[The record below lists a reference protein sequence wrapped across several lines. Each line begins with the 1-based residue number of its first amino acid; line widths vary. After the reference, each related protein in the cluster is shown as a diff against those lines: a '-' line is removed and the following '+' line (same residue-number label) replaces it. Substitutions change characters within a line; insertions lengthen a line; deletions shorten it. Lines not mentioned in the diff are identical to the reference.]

1 MNKKVL
7 LILAIFFLKHSFA
20 QQFQRIETEAQI
32 GHAVNMN
39 GVAVADYDQDG
50 DLDIYFTGI
59 ENFDINND
67 STWSRLLQNQGDGT
81 FEDVTIQAGFGI
93 QYVNEGLKAERGE
106 KMGAAWG
113 DYDNDGFPDLFLAN
127 SREDQL
133 YRNNG
138 DGTFEDVTAQA
149 GVGGCNVCYSAS
161 GTWFDHDRDGDLD
174 LYVSLVNDANIL
186 YENKG
191 DGTFEDITR
200 VTGVGG
206 DKMITWSTVA
216 WDIGKDGYLDI
227 WNINDT
233 QINEFFENRSGQHY
247 NEASRAYRLDDE
259 GAGMGVA
266 IGDYNNDGFFDA
278 FVTNIYSH
286 HPNPL
291 FENTANRRFL
301 DKAAEMGVEDT
312 GWAWGTHFF
321 DYDHDGDEDLAVV
334 NGPIDKLLGQGQEDI
349 DNFFFKNM
357 LIEGAATFEDESQ
370 SSGFVGTAKGKG
382 LEVFDYDMDGDL
394 DLLVANMNDAPYFF
408 KNTTINNSQPTAQ
421 NWFQL
426 DLEGVVSN
434 RNAFGTEVRIIIG
447 EKSYYRFHHGAGIFG
462 QSIKPLHFGIG
473 EATMID
479 EIQISWLTGKT
490 EAIYNVSANQVLHFS
505 EGSGTEIERV
515 LPPKSKGG
523 AAIVEKDFAFPN
535 PFFESTTLRFELASI
550 GNLDVSIYSFLG
562 KEIFHF
568 NQMVDEPGVID
579 IPLDTQHLPAGTYY
593 YRAKI
598 KDKEKIGKMMK
609 ISREE

>member
-1 MNKKVL
+1 MKKNTL
-7 LILAIFFLKHSFA
+7 LILTIFFLQISFA
-20 QQFQRIETEAQI
+20 QHFQRVETEAQLD
-32 GHAVNMN
+32 HAVKMN

-50 DLDIYFTGI
+50 DLDIFFTGI
-59 ENFDINND
+59 ENFKLNND
-67 STWSRLLQNQGDGT
+67 STWSRLFQNQGDGT
-81 FEDVTIQAGFGI
+81 FEDVTIEAGFGI

-149 GVGGCNVCYSAS
+149 GVEGCNVCYSAS

-174 LYVSLVNDANIL
+174 LYVSLVNDANIF
-186 YENKG
+186 YKNNG
-191 DGTFEDITR
+191 DGTFEDITNAA
-200 VTGVGG
+200 GVGG
-206 DKMITWSTVA
+206 ERMITWTTVA
-216 WDIGKDGYLDI
+216 LDVGKDGYLDI

-278 FVTNIYSH
+278 YVTNIFSH

-291 FENTANRRFL
+291 FQNTGNRRFSN
-301 DKAAEMGVEDT
+301 KAEDMGVEDA

-321 DYDHDGDEDLAVV
+321 DYDHDGDEDLAIV
-334 NGPIDKLLGQGQEDI
+334 NGPIDKLTGDVQENI

-357 LIEGAATFEDESQ
+357 LTEGTMTFVDESQ
-370 SSGFVGTAKGKG
+370 SSGFIGKAKGKG

-394 DLLVANMNDAPYFF
+394 DLLVANMEEAPYFF
-408 KNTTINNSQPTAQ
+408 KNTTIDNDQPITQ

-426 DLEGVVSN
+426 DLEGVASN

-462 QSIKPLHFGIG
+462 QSIKPVHFGIG
-473 EATMID
+473 DVTIID

-490 EAIYNVSANQVLHFS
+490 EAIYEVPANQILHFE
-505 EGSGTEIERV
+505 EGSGTEIERE
-515 LPPKSKGG
+515 LPPKNNGG

-535 PFFESTTLRFELASI
+535 PFVESTTLRFELAST
-550 GNLDVSIYSFLG
+550 GELEVSVYSSLG
-562 KEIFHF
+562 QEIF
-568 NQMVDEPGVID
+568 NLYQNIDEPGVID
-579 IPLDTQHLPAGTYY
+579 VPWNTQNLPTGIYY
-593 YRAKI
+593 YKAKI
-598 KDKEKIGKMMK
+598 KDKEKTGKMMK
-609 ISREE
+609 ISMEE

>member
-1 MNKKVL
+1 MKKNTL
-7 LILAIFFLKHSFA
+7 LILTIFFLQISFA
-20 QQFQRIETEAQI
+20 QHFQRVETEAQLD
-32 GHAVNMN
+32 HAVKMN

-50 DLDIYFTGI
+50 DLDIFFTGI
-59 ENFDINND
+59 ENFKLNND
-67 STWSRLLQNQGDGT
+67 STWSRLFQNQGDGT
-81 FEDVTIQAGFGI
+81 FEDVTIEAGFGI

-149 GVGGCNVCYSAS
+149 GVEGCNVCYSAS

-174 LYVSLVNDANIL
+174 LYVSLVNDANIF
-186 YENKG
+186 YKNNG
-191 DGTFEDITR
+191 DGTFEDITNAA
-200 VTGVGG
+200 GVGG
-206 DKMITWSTVA
+206 ERMITWTTVA
-216 WDIGKDGYLDI
+216 LDVGKDGYLDI

-278 FVTNIYSH
+278 YVTNIFSH

-291 FENTANRRFL
+291 FQNTGNRRFSN
-301 DKAAEMGVEDT
+301 KAEDMGVEDA

-321 DYDHDGDEDLAVV
+321 DYDHDGDEDLAIV
-334 NGPIDKLLGQGQEDI
+334 NGPIDKLTGDVQENI

-357 LIEGAATFEDESQ
+357 LTEGTMTFVDESQ
-370 SSGFVGTAKGKG
+370 SSGFIGKAKGKG

-394 DLLVANMNDAPYFF
+394 DLLVANMEEAPYFF
-408 KNTTINNSQPTAQ
+408 KNTTIDNDQPITQ

-426 DLEGVVSN
+426 DLEGVASN

-462 QSIKPLHFGIG
+462 QSIKPVHFGIG
-473 EATMID
+473 DVTIID

-490 EAIYNVSANQVLHFS
+490 EAIYEVPANQILHFE
-505 EGSGTEIERV
+505 EGSGTELKENFLQKIM
-515 LPPKSKGG
+515 
-523 AAIVEKDFAFPN
+523 VELLLLKKILLFP
-535 PFFESTTLRFELASI
+535 I
-550 GNLDVSIYSFLG
+550 
-562 KEIFHF
+562 
-568 NQMVDEPGVID
+568 
-579 IPLDTQHLPAGTYY
+579 HLLN
-593 YRAKI
+593 RLL
-598 KDKEKIGKMMK
+598 
-609 ISREE
+609 